1 MKKRVSLAWFRRDVR
16 AAGVTAGGGLV
27 VVERVLVRNKHGK
40 W

>member
-16 AAGVTAGGGLV
+16 AAGVTAGGGV